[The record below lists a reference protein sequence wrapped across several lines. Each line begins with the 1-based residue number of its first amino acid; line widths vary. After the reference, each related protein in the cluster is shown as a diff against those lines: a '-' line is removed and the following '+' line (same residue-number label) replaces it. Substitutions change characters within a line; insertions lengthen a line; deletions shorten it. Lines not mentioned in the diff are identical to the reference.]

1 MRKQVETIFC
11 DDCKQQCTESQMDI
25 VYLGSTRYDICR
37 NCSTLRLRHSFSIL
51 KLGEIN
57 CDHCKGKGTIKE
69 GYGHND
75 YNWVKCPVCGGNKR
89 KLT

>member
-11 DDCKQQCTESQMDI
+11 DDCKRHCAENQIDI
-25 VYLGSTRYDICR
+25 IYLGRIRHDICR
-37 NCSTLRLRHSFSIL
+37 DCMQLRLRHSFSIL

-57 CDHCKGKGTIKE
+57 CDHCGGKGTIKE

-75 YNWVKCPVCGGNKR
+75 YELVKCPVCGGKKR